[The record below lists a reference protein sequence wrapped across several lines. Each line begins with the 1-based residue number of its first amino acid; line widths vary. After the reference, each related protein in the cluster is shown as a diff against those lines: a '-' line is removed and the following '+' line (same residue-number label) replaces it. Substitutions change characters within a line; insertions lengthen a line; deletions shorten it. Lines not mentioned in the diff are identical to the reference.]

1 LNISTNPTQGRRI
14 IHPDHG
20 TLFCKLKV
28 NYAHA
33 ALDDALMATKRLM
46 AIFECSMFTVS
57 DFHLYYDT
65 IGSRFEFDYRGVN
78 AYAGSALTAGEY
90 VFAMRWG
97 SDKGELGLA
106 NWYVDLFV
114 NGVKGTGGAGT
125 ARTEDNATKYCYYGA
140 FGIMTGYNR
149 INGWISR
156 IVSTPIVL
164 TDAEVKAWTDRI

>member
-1 LNISTNPTQGRRI
+1 
-14 IHPDHG
+14 
-20 TLFCKLKV
+20 V

-140 FGIMTGYNR
+140 FGISYEILLLRSLRHNDR
-149 INGWISR
+149 LQSDQWLDFSDR
-156 IVSTPIVL
+156 L
-164 TDAEVKAWTDRI
+164 DADCLDGC